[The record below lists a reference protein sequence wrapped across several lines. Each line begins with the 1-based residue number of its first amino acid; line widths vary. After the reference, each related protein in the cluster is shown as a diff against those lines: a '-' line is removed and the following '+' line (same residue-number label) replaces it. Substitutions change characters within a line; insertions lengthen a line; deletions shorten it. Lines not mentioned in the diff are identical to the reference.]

1 MNKIL
6 IIITGLAEIDK
17 NILANEIIKNDDSLT
32 IAPIFTTDK
41 EDKTKQYM
49 DVKTVNLSYKNNALF
64 YIYTHDYISIGVT
77 IEDYNNSDIFVTNI
91 REFNNISDKFFKTDD
106 IIVVLADSKNLDNVI
121 LTKYKYELKYLN
133 DRLSNV
139 HFIYFTDDLNVTAKN
154 AANTILKYV
163 KCTLDNLSLRYLSSY
178 LYLVRITLS
187 KFFESANTTI
197 ISSVLKNLSDIL
209 LNSLIFVT
217 NISELL

>member
-1 MNKIL
+1 MNKTK

-41 EDKTKQYM
+41 EDETKQYM

-64 YIYTHDYISIGVT
+64 YIYTNNYISIGVT
-77 IEDYNNSDIFVTNI
+77 IEDYNDSDIFVTNI
-91 REFNNISDKFFKTDD
+91 NEFNNISDRFFKTDD

-133 DRLSNV
+133 DK
-139 HFIYFTDDLNVTAKN
+139 FIKVGRSFDVDEKIGRAHV
-154 AANTILKYV
+154 
-163 KCTLDNLSLRYLSSY
+163 
-178 LYLVRITLS
+178 
-187 KFFESANTTI
+187 
-197 ISSVLKNLSDIL
+197 
-209 LNSLIFVT
+209 
-217 NISELL
+217 

>member
-1 MNKIL
+1 MNKTK

-41 EDKTKQYM
+41 EDETKQYM

-64 YIYTHDYISIGVT
+64 YIYTNNYISIGVT
-77 IEDYNNSDIFVTNI
+77 IEDYNDSDIFVTNI
-91 REFNNISDKFFKTDD
+91 NEFNNISDRFFKTDD

-163 KCTLDNLSLRYLSSY
+163 HGDENIRYE
-178 LYLVRITLS
+178 I
-187 KFFESANTTI
+187 
-197 ISSVLKNLSDIL
+197 LKE
-209 LNSLIFVT
+209 NS
-217 NISELL
+217 